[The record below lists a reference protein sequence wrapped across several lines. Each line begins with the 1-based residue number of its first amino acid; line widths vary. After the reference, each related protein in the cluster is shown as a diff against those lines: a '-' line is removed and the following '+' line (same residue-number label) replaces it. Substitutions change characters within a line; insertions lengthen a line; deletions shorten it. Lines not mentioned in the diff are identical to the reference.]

1 MCSSPELFQLVPQAH
16 IRQQITK
23 ELFLNGEHFEQKE
36 KTVIIPMRI

>member
-1 MCSSPELFQLVPQAH
+1 MSSSPTLFQFVLQVH

-23 ELFLNGEHFEQKE
+23 ELFLNGEHIEQKK